1 MNWHGSQLFPGFTV
15 QIRLGIRFSNL
26 IKTSLII
33 CNEVVIQCWTS
44 YVEVPG
50 SEGSN
55 GVRGEPSNG
64 VTFKLLIV
72 KKYKFLTSNLQ
83 KAASH

>member
-1 MNWHGSQLFPGFTV
+1 MNWHGSQLF
-15 QIRLGIRFSNL
+15 
-26 IKTSLII
+26 
-33 CNEVVIQCWTS
+33 
-44 YVEVPG
+44 PG

-72 KKYKFLTSNLQ
+72 KNDKFLTFNLQ